1 MDKLTNRST
10 AASVAQF
17 GAMAQDEVM
26 SEKTCDVVVIG
37 AGPGGEALA
46 ATLSTEGLDV
56 VCVEAELVGGEC
68 PYWGCIPSKMLIRAA
83 NLLAESRRVE
93 GMAGSASVQADFSLV
108 AKRIREEATDNW
120 DDTVAVTRL
129 TDAGVTFVRG
139 HGRLVGDRKVQV
151 ADSTYLASKG
161 VVVNTGTRSAIPP
174 IEGLVDTPYWTNREV
189 LKTETA
195 PDSMIVIGGGA
206 IGLEIAQAFS
216 RFGTIVTVLEV
227 APRILNP
234 EEPEVSALLEGVLK
248 AEGLDVHTGVTID
261 RVDHDGSG
269 FTVTC
274 GGAVYVASELLVA
287 AGRESRLDDIGLD
300 TVGLDPTTRFLDVDD
315 SMRVKDGLWAIGD
328 IVGRGAFTHVSMY
341 QSARVAK
348 VILGE
353 ELGDYDSGL
362 PRVTFTDPEVGAVG
376 MTEKQARDGGI
387 NIRIGHANIP
397 ESSRGWL
404 HKAGNDGLI
413 KLVIDADRDVLV
425 GATSAGP
432 MGGETLSALAVA
444 VRAEVPL
451 ATLRNSL
458 WAFPTF
464 HRAIETAL

>member
-1 MDKLTNRST
+1 
-10 AASVAQF
+10 
-17 GAMAQDEVM
+17 MAQDEVM

-46 ATLSTEGLDV
+46 AKLSTEGLDV

-93 GMAGSASVQADFSLV
+93 GMAGSVSVRADFSLV

-120 DDTVAVTRL
+120 DDTVAVKRL

-139 HGRLVGDRKVQV
+139 HGRLVGDRKVDV
-151 ADSTYLASKG
+151 NGVVYVASKG
-161 VVVNTGTRSAIPP
+161 VVLNTGTRSTVPP
-174 IEGLVDTPYWTNREV
+174 IDGLADTPYWTNREA

-195 PDSMIVIGGGA
+195 PASMIVIGGGA
-206 IGLEIAQAFS
+206 IGLELAQAFS
-216 RFGTIVTVLEV
+216 RFGTVITLIE
-227 APRILNP
+227 AGPRILGP
-234 EEPEVSALLEGVLK
+234 EEPEASAMLEGVLI
-248 AEGLDVHTGVTID
+248 AEGLDIHTGVTID
-261 RVDHDGSG
+261 HVEHHDSR
-269 FTVTC
+269 FALTC
-274 GGAVYVASELLVA
+274 GDSIYEASQLLVA

-300 TVGLDPTTRFLDVDD
+300 TVGLDPSARFLDVDD

-341 QSARVAK
+341 QSARAANA
-348 VILGE
+348 ILGE
-353 ELGDYDSGL
+353 ELGDYDFGL

-376 MTEKQARDGGI
+376 MTEKQARDAGI
-387 NIRIGHANIP
+387 NVKIGHADIP
-397 ESSRGWL
+397 ESSRGWI

-444 VRAEVPL
+444 VRAAVPL

-458 WAFPTF
+458 WAYPTF